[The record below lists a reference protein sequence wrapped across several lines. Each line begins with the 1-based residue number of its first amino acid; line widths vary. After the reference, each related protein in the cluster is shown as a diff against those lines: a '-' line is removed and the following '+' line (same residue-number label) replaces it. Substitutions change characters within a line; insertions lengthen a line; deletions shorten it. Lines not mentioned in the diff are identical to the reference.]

1 MNPPAWGLQEWLV
14 LAVLGVVLVALF
26 LGSLPPMPPRD
37 TNDADWK
44 RRDDRYHPPP
54 FKPLEESMRIR
65 GRRSLLPGDGGLLPP
80 SMRGIM
86 PEGSLA
92 GFTFL
97 PGGCRVCT
105 GKLEGR
111 PLFVLEP
118 GFFGSRTHDFREMVE
133 TGIVPDCVDWAGQE
147 GIGRAPH
154 VMVELW
160 HCRGCQ
166 TGRLDFRFMTPRT
179 LLGDAEDESQ
189 RESYDLPP
197 EVVQNLLKAGPA
209 EG

>member
-1 MNPPAWGLQEWLV
+1 MSISMVTPV
-14 LAVLGVVLVALF
+14 LLVAIGVAIALSVVNRVDKGR
-26 LGSLPPMPPRD
+26 LVRRGQPGREPPGE
-37 TNDADWK
+37 
-44 RRDDRYHPPP
+44 PPP
-54 FKPLEESMRIR
+54 PDDGI
-65 GRRSLLPGDGGLLPP
+65 LPS
-80 SMRGIM
+80 SMRGIA
-86 PEGSLA
+86 PEGALA
-92 GFTFL
+92 GFTFSL
-97 PGGCRVCT
+97 GGCRVCT
-105 GKLEGR
+105 GTLEGR

-118 GFFGSRTHDFREMVE
+118 RLYGSQTQDFREMVE

-147 GIGRAPH
+147 RTGRAPH
-154 VMVELW
+154 VLIELW